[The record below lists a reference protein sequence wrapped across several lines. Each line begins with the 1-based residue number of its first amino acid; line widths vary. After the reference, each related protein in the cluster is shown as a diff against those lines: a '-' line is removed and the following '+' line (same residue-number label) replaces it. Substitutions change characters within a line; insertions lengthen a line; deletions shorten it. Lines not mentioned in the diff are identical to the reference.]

1 MGVILA
7 DLRAT
12 VTAAKP
18 GNLTASIQSLQVGI
32 GMGLSLGLGLG
43 MSMGMGM
50 GGAGRSPEEV
60 RAHTYSTWI
69 DTTTLTSPPAR

>member
-32 GMGLSLGLGLG
+32 GMGLSLGLG
-43 MSMGMGM
+43 MSMGM

>member
-32 GMGLSLGLGLG
+32 GMGLSLGLG
-43 MSMGMGM
+43 MSMGM

-69 DTTTLTSPPAR
+69 DTTTLTSPLAR